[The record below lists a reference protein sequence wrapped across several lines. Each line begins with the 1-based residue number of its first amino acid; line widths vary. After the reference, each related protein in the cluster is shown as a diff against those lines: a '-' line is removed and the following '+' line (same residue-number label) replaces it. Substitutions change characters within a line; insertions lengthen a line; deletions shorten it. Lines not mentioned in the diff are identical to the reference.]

1 MGSNLK
7 NKTERSVRKKRSRK
21 LFQMLLLLY
30 LFIFTVSQLHSPTGA
45 SFNDVTNIEVT
56 LMADNYFQNAGNS
69 GVENVD
75 EKEEVKQKETNMGN
89 EPAGIVDAEQV
100 DLVDEMIEEQSN
112 VAKEEQS
119 NNESTIFD
127 HQDNVEKEVSKDQ
140 PAANQ
145 TDRSESDN
153 ENEDDVK
160 LD

>member
-100 DLVDEMIEEQSN
+100 DPVDEMIEEQSN

>member
-56 LMADNYFQNAGNS
+56 LMADNYFQNVGNS

-100 DLVDEMIEEQSN
+100 DPVDEMIEEQSN

>member
-56 LMADNYFQNAGNS
+56 LMADNYFQNAGNP

-100 DLVDEMIEEQSN
+100 DPVDEMIEEQSN